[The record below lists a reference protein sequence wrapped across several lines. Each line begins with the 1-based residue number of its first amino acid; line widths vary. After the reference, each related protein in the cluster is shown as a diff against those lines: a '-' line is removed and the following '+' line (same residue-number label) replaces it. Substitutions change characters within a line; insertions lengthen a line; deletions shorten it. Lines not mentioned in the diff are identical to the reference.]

1 MTDQPTDRAEELRI
15 VKANYL
21 VPAPVPIKKMTDL
34 ELGKLIGL
42 GQGLELY
49 AKGETAQANIRRKR
63 EKYEAEW
70 TRRYAEREAAEARV
84 TELEE
89 IQRGSHRAEELRKL
103 SFEELIE
110 RAVQH
115 RVWLRA
121 TQSFPNLGSPLDI
134 EKGAEIQAEW
144 DRRCAERE
152 AEQAELER
160 QCEAAES
167 RVAELAGE
175 MSSAWAELPVI
186 REQEPR
192 ANLSL
197 PQQCRVVAEVYTHQ
211 ERRAEAAEAEVKRLR
226 ERWTKYGVTVLDQP
240 LTDALTQRL
249 RDATDRAEAAE
260 ARVAEL
266 EEIQRVTE
274 SNREGFKALA
284 TQYLDRAKKAEAELE
299 RLAEALQRIKT
310 ALDELEKDN

>member
-1 MTDQPTDRAEELRI
+1 MTDQPTDRAEELR
-15 VKANYL
+15 ARL
-21 VPAPVPIKKMTDL
+21 RTLSPA
-34 ELGKLIGL
+34 ELGVALRRVAIL
-42 GQGLELY
+42 V
-49 AKGETAQANIRRKR
+49 GEGSLASCEAVYDSLQADCDL
-63 EKYEAEW
+63 
-70 TRRYAEREAAEARV
+70 V
-84 TELEE
+84 
-89 IQRGSHRAEELRKL
+89 
-103 SFEELIE
+103 
-110 RAVQH
+110 
-115 RVWLRA
+115 
-121 TQSFPNLGSPLDI
+121 
-134 EKGAEIQAEW
+134 QAEW

-260 ARVAEL
+260 A
-266 EEIQRVTE
+266 
-274 SNREGFKALA
+274 
-284 TQYLDRAKKAEAELE
+284 ELE
-299 RLAEALQRIKT
+299 RLRKVVQQAASDLTRAGFDWLENRHGMKSQGGQGLFHRTTHIDSRLRNALEPQPQEP
-310 ALDELEKDN
+310 LQ